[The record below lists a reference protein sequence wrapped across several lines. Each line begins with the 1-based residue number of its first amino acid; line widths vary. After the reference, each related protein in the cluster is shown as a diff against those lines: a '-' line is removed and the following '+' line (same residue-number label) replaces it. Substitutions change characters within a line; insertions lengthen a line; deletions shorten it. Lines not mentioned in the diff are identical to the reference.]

1 MATFFTANLGKF
13 NSIFRRS
20 QLLTTIDALSPAILN
35 SDMTVKVRQS
45 FTPTLSTSED
55 YEVSFPVALAAP
67 DDVNLIVTSTPFT
80 QSGNTCVI
88 RNRLSSTTL
97 EIFDSTNGVV
107 IQDNI
112 GSYNQTTGKVVL
124 NGFGSSVTAFNGE
137 SINISVVPANQNTI
151 KPLRNYI
158 INLDTAVTSA
168 AGTVDFQNT
177 TTTLTT

>member
-1 MATFFTANLGKF
+1 
-13 NSIFRRS
+13 
-20 QLLTTIDALSPAILN
+20 LLTTIDSLSPAILN

-45 FTPTLSTSED
+45 FTPVLSTAGD
-55 YEVSFPVALAAP
+55 YELVLPVALAAP
-67 DDVNLIVTSTPFT
+67 DDVNQIVTSTPFT
-80 QSGNTCVI
+80 QGGNTCVI